1 MARPISCRYELSAR
15 LRVVT
20 ALAVGSG
27 AEERGVDLAVARDGR
42 GRPYV
47 PGTSLAGALRAWSLL
62 KGDQDRERRLWGWQS
77 PDDAAQGWASRIWV
91 EDAALELP
99 QEAMMEEIRDGIAI
113 DRRTGAAARGFKY
126 ERAVVPAGTTLALRL
141 GCAVE
146 PAHEAEAL
154 ALLQEIRAGLRTGR
168 LWLGA
173 ARSRGLGRLELVE
186 GSDRLLRERLGT
198 REEMLAALRR
208 RVRRKPSEGER
219 GQGEEVPETTEV
231 RLAEPAELRLR
242 LHWRPLGPLMVRASA
257 DGLSVDSLPLTAA
270 VDGTRALLLPGSSI
284 KGALRARAERILRT
298 LLEARP
304 APADLPG
311 QLLPH
316 RLIGWMFGSAPTDQP
331 AGHEAGATPQ
341 PGLAAVWV
349 ADCLSRSRVEAD
361 LWAQVESARRL
372 GQADLGTAGEGDRQ
386 AQPGAEPSLREVL
399 DRSPLLRAWD
409 PAIHVAIDRWTGG
422 AAEERLFSL
431 LEPHGVGW
439 GPIEIVVHLER
450 LPAELHRPAL
460 ALLLLVL
467 DDLAR
472 GELPLGFATN
482 RGLGDLEV
490 ETMEIE
496 VQGATSLGWLAGRHS
511 IGGRG
516 LLAALG
522 SARPAELAALRDTWG
537 SWLAAHGRPAS
548 PPPGAPTDGR
558 KAP

>member
-1 MARPISCRYELSAR
+1 MARDVSCRYELSAR

-47 PGTSLAGALRAWSLL
+47 PGTGLAGALRAWGLL
-62 KGDQDRERRLWGWQS
+62 EGDRDRERRLWGWQS
-77 PDDAAQGWASRIWV
+77 PEDATQGWASRIWV
-91 EDAALELP
+91 EDAVVELP
-99 QEAMMEEIRDGIAI
+99 PGVSMEEVRDGIAI
-113 DRRTGAAARGFKY
+113 NRRTGAAARGFKY
-126 ERAVVPAGTTLALRL
+126 ERAVLPAGTVITLRL

-146 PAHEAEAL
+146 PEHEEEAL
-154 ALLQEIRAGLRTGR
+154 ALLQEIRAGLRAGR

-186 GSDRLLRERLGT
+186 GSDRLLCERLGS

-208 RVRRKPSEGER
+208 RVRREPPEGEPD
-219 GQGEEVPETTEV
+219 QGREEVSRTTAV
-231 RLAEPAELRLR
+231 QLAEAAELRLR
-242 LHWRPLGPLMVRASA
+242 LRWRPLGPLMVRAGA
-257 DGLSVDSLPLTAA
+257 EGLSVDSLPLTTA
-270 VDGTRALLLPGSSI
+270 VEGERALLLPGSSI

-298 LLEARP
+298 LLGRGP

-316 RLIGWMFGSAPTDQP
+316 PLVGWMFGTAP
-331 AGHEAGATPQ
+331 AGEEERPGHGAGTTLR

-349 ADCLSRSRVEAD
+349 ADCLSRSRVEAG
-361 LWAQVESARRL
+361 LWVEIESARRL
-372 GQADLGTAGEGDRQ
+372 EPADPGVAGGRGEGAR
-386 AQPGAEPSLREVL
+386 PGSEPGLREIL
-399 DRSPLLRAWD
+399 DGSPVLRAWD
-409 PAIHVAIDRWTGG
+409 PAVHVAIDRWTGG

-431 LEPHGVGW
+431 LEPHGMEW
-439 GPIEIVVHLER
+439 DPIEIVVHLER
-450 LPAELHRPAL
+450 LPVELHRPAV

-490 ETMEIE
+490 EEVEIE
-496 VQGATSLGWLAGRHS
+496 VRGGGRLGQLAGRHRL
-511 IGGRG
+511 GDRG
-516 LLAALG
+516 LLAVLDPAALAELRDDWRRWLEG
-522 SARPAELAALRDTWG
+522 EDGAVPAPPAGGREEARP
-537 SWLAAHGRPAS
+537 
-548 PPPGAPTDGR
+548 
-558 KAP
+558 